1 MLNALFQK
9 FYQSVIK
16 KPSKNL
22 KSLHS
27 KALNAPA
34 TNYCLTL
41 QEIAE
46 AQRFEVLYNDIPELN
61 SYGKYVNNYIVS
73 DKQNF
78 VEENRVHT
86 GLKSTWIF
94 RTVLKNPW
102 K

>member
-1 MLNALFQK
+1 MIRVKTFMLNALFQK

-34 TNYCLTL
+34 TNYCQTL

-61 SYGKYVNNYIVS
+61 SYGKYVNNYIGS
-73 DKQNF
+73 TGLDKQKQKIS
-78 VEENRVHT
+78 VK
-86 GLKSTWIF
+86 L
-94 RTVLKNPW
+94 
-102 K
+102 